1 MSRAAAGAWPAL
13 GIIATAAVI
22 TRPAPVAA
30 QREPGIQVSLAA
42 AALHGQAPPLVQSHG
57 VLSDRRVRDLLVNG
71 FPARLHY
78 RLELWSRA
86 GLFNS
91 MESETEWDIV
101 VRYSPLDR
109 HYTVARVDDGD
120 HVTTIGTYEQMR
132 GVEEAVAAPYL
143 PHIRLPR
150 EREHYYY
157 NAVLQVEMISVS
169 DLDEVERWLRGELRP
184 AVRGEHSPGTA
195 LARGIRTLMVKL
207 VGGEQRHYEARS
219 STFAVDRPAGR

>member
-1 MSRAAAGAWPAL
+1 VRRGLAGAWPAL
-13 GIIATAAVI
+13 RLVGAILAIGWPTALL
-22 TRPAPVAA
+22 A
-30 QREPGIQVSLAA
+30 QHGAGIQVTLPA
-42 AALHGQAPPLVQSHG
+42 AALRGLAPPLVQSHG
-57 VLSDRRVRDLLVNG
+57 VLSDRRVRDLLING

-91 MESETEWDIV
+91 MESQIEWDVV

-109 HYTVARVDDGD
+109 RYTVARVEDGD
-120 HVTTIGTYEQMR
+120 HVTTLGTYEQMR

-143 PHIRLPR
+143 PPIRLPR
-150 EREHYYY
+150 ERAHYYY
-157 NAVLQVEMISVS
+157 NAVLEVEMISVS

-184 AVRGEHSPGTA
+184 AVRGEHSAGTA
-195 LARGIRTLMVKL
+195 LARGLRTLMVKL

-219 STFAVDRPAGR
+219 STFAAVQPAGR